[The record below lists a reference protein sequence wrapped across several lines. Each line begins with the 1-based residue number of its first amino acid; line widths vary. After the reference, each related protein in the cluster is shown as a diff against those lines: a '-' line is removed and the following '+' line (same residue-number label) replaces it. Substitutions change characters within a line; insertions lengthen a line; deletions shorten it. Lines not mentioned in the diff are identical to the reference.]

1 MLKIDFSAFR
11 FKEFGYDVEVKRQL
25 KAKDIRVLFQVEIS
39 KPPKAAWYVT
49 VLSAVLYINSVFNL

>member
-25 KAKDIRVLFQVEIS
+25 KAKDIRDLFQVEIS
-39 KPPKAAWYVT
+39 KPPKAA
-49 VLSAVLYINSVFNL
+49 